1 MKNLTNLMTLAAVM
15 MPQDLI
21 LQQLEDHLQA
31 VKLGIEPLDHLTVP
45 CNLIL
50 IRILTK
56 GDLEEALNFNEEL
69 ENVKSVQKLLKPGKN

>member
-1 MKNLTNLMTLAAVM
+1 MKNLTNLMTLTAVM

-21 LQQLEDHLQA
+21 LQKLEDHLQA

-69 ENVKSVQKLLKPGKN
+69 EAMRRAKNLLKPDKN